1 MASLKNAVVRLRNL
15 AALMGDGGGEE
26 RSEHQRRSKHEI
38 VRKRSGGAPL
48 LSCRVP
54 QLQVDLLTPT

>member
-26 RSEHQRRSKHEI
+26 RSEHQRRSKHET
-38 VRKRSGGAPL
+38 VRKRSGPPL